1 MAQAVLFSFMEEK
14 YMINNQYPANDV
26 YAIWK
31 PISWTVK
38 YDANGGS
45 GTMADT
51 THTYNAHI
59 PISNNQFNKA
69 GYTFDGWQ
77 ASCIRNGKIEW
88 LCINTDNSWIS
99 GGEWYEKDK
108 IPSNRKIFHWSASEH
123 SSWTTYIDG
132 DVITLHAQ
140 WEPNI
145 YKNRFWHFVQGFKNS
160 EGNSTN
166 KKAYKVKEDSTVS
179 FTYGQS
185 YIIDAS
191 YATQIPNGYY
201 LGSSFGSSWHAGTN
215 GIWEPGDWLNYKMGT
230 TILQAAGSMFF
241 EYDYYPYEYTITY
254 NLNGGTNNSSNP
266 STYNVLYGISL
277 KAPTRAGYTFTGWY
291 DENGNKVTG
300 INEGCNAT
308 FGSTD
313 DLYAKLATRTTGNRT
328 LTAHWSYNPIS
339 VKVPQVL
346 TGDHTG
352 KSQFRVKC
360 DDFKVGS
367 IEITV
372 PNSFPYKQT
381 GKADVTATITAKSGN
396 NTITPT
402 NKVCVYNITTT
413 NGLSAGCWQG
423 SFNIGLTLTKE

>member
-1 MAQAVLFSFMEEK
+1 M
-14 YMINNQYPANDV
+14 
-26 YAIWK
+26 
-31 PISWTVK
+31 
-38 YDANGGS
+38 
-45 GTMADT
+45 
-51 THTYNAHI
+51 
-59 PISNNQFNKA
+59 
-69 GYTFDGWQ
+69 
-77 ASCIRNGKIEW
+77 
-88 LCINTDNSWIS
+88 
-99 GGEWYEKDK
+99 
-108 IPSNRKIFHWSASEH
+108 
-123 SSWTTYIDG
+123 
-132 DVITLHAQ
+132 
-140 WEPNI
+140 
-145 YKNRFWHFVQGFKNS
+145 
-160 EGNSTN
+160 
-166 KKAYKVKEDSTVS
+166 
-179 FTYGQS
+179 
-185 YIIDAS
+185 
-191 YATQIPNGYY
+191 
-201 LGSSFGSSWHAGTN
+201 
-215 GIWEPGDWLNYKMGT
+215 
-230 TILQAAGSMFF
+230 
-241 EYDYYPYEYTITY
+241 
-254 NLNGGTNNSSNP
+254 
-266 STYNVLYGISL
+266 LYGISL